1 MSLTCTVIVSAVA
14 DKAKRFLAE
23 FYHEGDEGKIFK
35 YGEQL
40 VSSIKISTSSLLM
53 FALIIQIDYQL
64 EPLTSNLKFN
74 SILQCCKI
82 VVYSSSVCL
91 SIVYSLML
99 QIKLAHRE
107 EVELQIDLDDVAEV

>member
-23 FYHEGDEGKIFK
+23 FYNEGDEGKIFK

-53 FALIIQIDYQL
+53 FALVIQIDYQL

-82 VVYSSSVCL
+82 VCIFIVCMF
-91 SIVYSLML
+91 INC
-99 QIKLAHRE
+99 IFF
-107 EVELQIDLDDVAEV
+107 DVADQVSTSRTGGTSD